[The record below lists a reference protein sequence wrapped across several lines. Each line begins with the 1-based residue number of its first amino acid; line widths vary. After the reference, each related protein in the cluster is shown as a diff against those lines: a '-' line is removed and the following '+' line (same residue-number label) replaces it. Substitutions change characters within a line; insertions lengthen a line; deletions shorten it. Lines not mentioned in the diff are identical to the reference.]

1 VVQKPGDPGNTILAG
16 GRGDCNMAPRAA
28 KVEKVEEDS
37 QRLATERI
45 TVALIPKAAEDLSRL
60 QATTGLS
67 KTDIVNRAISLYEFL
82 QAQIDAENDFVVRD
96 RKTGESQLVKF
107 L

>member
-1 VVQKPGDPGNTILAG
+1 MQKPGDPGQAIPVV
-16 GRGDCNMAPRAA
+16 GRGDCYMAPRSA
-28 KVEKVEEDS
+28 KVDKVDEES

-60 QATTGLS
+60 QAATGLS

>member
-1 VVQKPGDPGNTILAG
+1 
-16 GRGDCNMAPRAA
+16 MAPRIA
-28 KVEKVEEDS
+28 KADKVDEES

-60 QATTGLS
+60 QSSTGLS

>member
-1 VVQKPGDPGNTILAG
+1 
-16 GRGDCNMAPRAA
+16 MAPRIA
-28 KVEKVEEDS
+28 KADKEDEEI

-45 TVALIPKAAEDLSRL
+45 TVALIPKAADDLSRL
-60 QATTGLS
+60 QSATGLS

-82 QAQIDAENDFVVRD
+82 QTQIDADNDFVVRD

>member
-1 VVQKPGDPGNTILAG
+1 
-16 GRGDCNMAPRAA
+16 MAPKTV
-28 KVEKVEEDS
+28 KVDDDS
-37 QRLATERI
+37 QRLAADRI
-45 TVALIPKAAEDLSRL
+45 TVALVPKAAEDLSQL

-67 KTDIVNRAISLYEFL
+67 KTDIVNRAITLYGFL
-82 QAQIDAENDFVVRD
+82 QAQIDADNDFVVRD

>member
-1 VVQKPGDPGNTILAG
+1 MVQQTGDPGNTISAG

-28 KVEKVEEDS
+28 RVDRPDEDS
-37 QRLATERI
+37 QRIATERI

-60 QATTGLS
+60 QANTGLS